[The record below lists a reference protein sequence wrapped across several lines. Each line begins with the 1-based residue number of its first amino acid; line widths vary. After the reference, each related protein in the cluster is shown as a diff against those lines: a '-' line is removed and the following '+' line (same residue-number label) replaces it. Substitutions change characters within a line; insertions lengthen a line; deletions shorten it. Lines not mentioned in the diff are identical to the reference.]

1 MKNTLEF
8 LVTSK
13 NENLNSV
20 RFYLEDFDIDHGVL
34 TSYSLTPDP
43 IRALSV
49 VNETLREFLTK
60 EITSEQSEGESV
72 AVSVPELIV
81 ALVF

>member
-20 RFYLEDFDIDHGVL
+20 RFYLEDFDIDQGVL
-34 TSYSLTPDP
+34 SSYSLTPDP
-43 IRALSV
+43 ARAARV
-49 VNETLREFLTK
+49 TNETLREFLTK
-60 EITSEQSEGESV
+60 EITSEQSDGESV
-72 AVSVPELIV
+72 SVCQPELIG